1 MTTSKSYQFTRTV
14 LCAVLL
20 STALSACAPLLLGGA
35 MVGGSL
41 IVIDRRT
48 SGAQLEDKSIELKA
62 LRRISEA
69 VGDRGHINVNS
80 YNRLVLITGEA
91 STEADKT
98 AIEQGISRIDNV
110 QSVVNDV
117 VVTFPSPLS
126 SRSNDTLLTSKVKAS
141 LVDAADIQSTVF
153 KVVTERGVVYL
164 MGRVTDREATRSS
177 DVARGVSGVQK
188 VVRVF
193 EIVSEGE
200 LNKTT
205 AKPAAAASSSKF

>member
-1 MTTSKSYQFTRTV
+1 MTTSKSYQFTRTLLCTV
-14 LCAVLL
+14 LV

-62 LRRISEA
+62 MRRISEA

-153 KVVTERGVVYL
+153 KVATERGVVYL